1 MGELVNLRQVKKS
14 RARAEAAKR
23 AEENRAKFGQ
33 SKADKT
39 KRLAESRRLATQ
51 LDQAKLD
58 GAS

>member
-58 GAS
+58 GDS